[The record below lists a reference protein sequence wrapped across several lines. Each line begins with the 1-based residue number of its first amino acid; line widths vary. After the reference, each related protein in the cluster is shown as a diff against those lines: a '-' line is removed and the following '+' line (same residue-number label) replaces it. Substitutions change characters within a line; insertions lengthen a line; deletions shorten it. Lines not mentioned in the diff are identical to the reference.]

1 MAFDGFQN
9 MDSMIKILNIKIK
22 IKRNNFKKER
32 KKEREIIQQGIL
44 KMKLN

>member
-32 KKEREIIQQGIL
+32 KKEREIIQQGRL